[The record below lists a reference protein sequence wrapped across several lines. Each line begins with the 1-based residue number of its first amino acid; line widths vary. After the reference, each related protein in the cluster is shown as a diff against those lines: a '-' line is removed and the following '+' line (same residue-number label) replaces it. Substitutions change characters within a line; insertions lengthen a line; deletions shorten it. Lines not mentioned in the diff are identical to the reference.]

1 MGRVDIHT
9 FYVHMLLDFDKE
21 PTCFWNSWAW
31 NTAGIAEVLGS
42 HMCGEENELSS
53 NQVMEGMADHQ
64 GRQTNGQTVTH
75 MGPQACNTSLQNKK
89 WYSSN
94 FYLFHLKEYRDD

>member
-42 HMCGEENELSS
+42 HMCGEE
-53 NQVMEGMADHQ
+53 
-64 GRQTNGQTVTH
+64 
-75 MGPQACNTSLQNKK
+75 
-89 WYSSN
+89 
-94 FYLFHLKEYRDD
+94 